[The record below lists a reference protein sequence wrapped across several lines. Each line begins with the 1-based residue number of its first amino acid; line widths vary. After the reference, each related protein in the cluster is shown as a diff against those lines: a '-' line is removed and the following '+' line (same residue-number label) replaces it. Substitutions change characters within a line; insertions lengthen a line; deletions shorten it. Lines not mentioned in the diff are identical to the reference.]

1 MSRALRHLFGVG
13 LFATCAL
20 ATGACSRSA
29 DPVFYALAAQPG
41 SAASLRPLKI
51 ELRRPGLPRYLDRPQ
66 IVRHAA
72 DERLDLSSS
81 DHWASP
87 LDEMVAGTVSDDLA
101 LRLPSCTVYVEGGA
115 ISVAPDVLVEIE
127 LSRFEETA
135 PGTIELVA
143 QVAVRFLN
151 PVAPARL
158 SRHTLRASTADRDTS
173 QLVARL
179 SALLGQLSDAVAEQV
194 VAGSS
199 VELKSPRSE
208 E

>member
-1 MSRALRHLFGVG
+1 MSPAVRHLFGVG

-20 ATGACSRSA
+20 ATCACSRSA

-41 SAASLRPLKI
+41 SAAAIRSLKI

-66 IVRHAA
+66 IVRHAT

-87 LDEMVAGTVSDDLA
+87 LDEMVAGTLADDLA
-101 LRLPSCTVYVEGGA
+101 LRLPNCTVYAEGGA
-115 ISVAPDVLVEIE
+115 ISVAPDVLVEVE

-143 QVAVRFLN
+143 QVAVRFLQ

-158 SRHTLRASTADRDTS
+158 SRQTLRVSTTDRDTS

-179 SALLGQLSDAVAEQV
+179 SALLGQLSDAVAQQV
-194 VAGSS
+194 VAGSAA
-199 VELKSPRSE
+199 EPQSPGSE